1 MMNKLSKFA
10 AVKRALLL
18 IGQAAPMEISILL
31 PLNFL
36 YGAGPILHLYIS
48 KIVIDEAARL
58 IGSNIRTIA
67 DLAGMHLLLGAM
79 LAFPVAVSLLDAIIT
94 LRGLAIDSLRER
106 VVGESRRQLLTKVA
120 GLDDLSLFENPEA
133 LNTLKLAEGG
143 TEHLWQLATGIGRL
157 MVGVFAF
164 VPALV
169 LTLGISWWVPL
180 LLSLSVLPA
189 VVLQGR
195 IEDQSWA
202 VEQSQVSNARS
213 KDLIERMILNETYAK
228 EARLYSLHDVLL
240 MRWQSYFH
248 KIFQAKHAVR
258 TKGAWIVICTSA
270 ISAIGAFVSYV
281 YVILQVIQGRF
292 SLGDLALF
300 AGLIFQVRRSLEFMV
315 YEGAEVYQ
323 SALAIGPVFQVLDYS
338 PQLASNLP
346 SSPRTNPLTG
356 GICFNNVTFTYPGT
370 DKPAL
375 DGVDLAINPGEVL
388 LLVGENGAG
397 KTTLTKLMSRLY
409 DPDAGEITWGGT
421 NLKGVDIKELRER
434 IAVVVQDYARFPV
447 TARDN
452 IGFGDLAK
460 LHDDSTL
467 LLAAQ
472 EVGLDIAELPL
483 GLDTPLSKML
493 DQGTDLSVGQWQK
506 VAIARAL
513 LRQTKAEL
521 VLLDEPTAAIDPQSE
536 HKILEILREFVGG
549 KMAIVVSHRL
559 SLARVAHRIAVLSGG
574 RIVEQG
580 THAELMALGG
590 RYCDMFTRQAS
601 SYKEPNT
608 PLT

>member
-1 MMNKLSKFA
+1 MKELTKLA
-10 AVKRALLL
+10 AVKRALFLVS
-18 IGQAAPMEISILL
+18 QAAPMEISILL

-36 YGAGPILHLYIS
+36 NGAGPILHLYVS

-58 IGSNIRTIA
+58 IGSNTRTIA

-79 LAFPVAVSLLDAIIT
+79 IAFLVVIFLLDAT
-94 LRGLAIDSLRER
+94 RGLSIHAFGSLRER
-106 VVGESRRQLLTKVA
+106 VVGESRRQLLSKVA
-120 GLDDLSLFENPEA
+120 GLDDLSLFENPDA

-143 TEHLWQLATGIGRL
+143 TEHLWQLARGLGGL

-164 VPALV
+164 LPALM
-169 LTLGISWWVPL
+169 LTFGISWWVPL
-180 LLSLSVLPA
+180 LLFLSVLPA

-195 IEDQSWA
+195 VEKQSWE
-202 VEQSQVSNARS
+202 VEQSQVSNERS
-213 KDLIERMILNETYAK
+213 KDLIERMILNEMYAK

-240 MRWQSYFH
+240 KRWQSYFH
-248 KIFQAKHAVR
+248 RIFQAKHAVR
-258 TKGAWIVICTSA
+258 TKGAWVVICTSA
-270 ISAIGAFVSYV
+270 ISAIGAFVAYV
-281 YVILQVIQGRF
+281 YVIFQVIHGRF

-300 AGLIFQVRRSLEFMV
+300 AGLIFQVRRSLELMV

-323 SALAIGPVFQVLDYS
+323 SSLAISPIFQVLDYS
-338 PQLASNLP
+338 PQLASNL
-346 SSPRTNPLTG
+346 SFGPRTSPLTG

-370 DKPAL
+370 DRPAL
-375 DGVDLAINPGEVL
+375 DGVNLAIKPGEVL

-421 NLKGVDIKELRER
+421 NLKCVDIKELRER
-434 IAVVVQDYARFPV
+434 IAVVVQDYSRFPV

-460 LHDDSTL
+460 LHDDSAL
-467 LLAAQ
+467 LLVAQ

-493 DQGTDLSVGQWQK
+493 EQGTDLSVGEWQK
-506 VAIARAL
+506 IAIARAL
-513 LRQTKAEL
+513 LRHTKAEL

-536 HKILEILREFVGG
+536 HRILEILRKFVGG

-559 SLARVAHRIAVLSGG
+559 SLARIADRIAVLNSG

-590 RYCDMFTRQAS
+590 LYYDMFTRQAS
-601 SYKEPNT
+601 SYI
-608 PLT
+608 

>member
-1 MMNKLSKFA
+1 
-10 AVKRALLL
+10 
-18 IGQAAPMEISILL
+18 
-31 PLNFL
+31 
-36 YGAGPILHLYIS
+36 
-48 KIVIDEAARL
+48 
-58 IGSNIRTIA
+58 
-67 DLAGMHLLLGAM
+67 
-79 LAFPVAVSLLDAIIT
+79 
-94 LRGLAIDSLRER
+94 
-106 VVGESRRQLLTKVA
+106 
-120 GLDDLSLFENPEA
+120 
-133 LNTLKLAEGG
+133 
-143 TEHLWQLATGIGRL
+143 
-157 MVGVFAF
+157 
-164 VPALV
+164 
-169 LTLGISWWVPL
+169 
-180 LLSLSVLPA
+180 
-189 VVLQGR
+189 
-195 IEDQSWA
+195 
-202 VEQSQVSNARS
+202 
-213 KDLIERMILNETYAK
+213 
-228 EARLYSLHDVLL
+228 
-240 MRWQSYFH
+240 
-248 KIFQAKHAVR
+248 
-258 TKGAWIVICTSA
+258 
-270 ISAIGAFVSYV
+270 
-281 YVILQVIQGRF
+281 
-292 SLGDLALF
+292 
-300 AGLIFQVRRSLEFMV
+300 
-315 YEGAEVYQ
+315 
-323 SALAIGPVFQVLDYS
+323 
-338 PQLASNLP
+338 
-346 SSPRTNPLTG
+346 
-356 GICFNNVTFTYPGT
+356 
-370 DKPAL
+370 
-375 DGVDLAINPGEVL
+375 EVL

-493 DQGTDLSVGQWQK
+493 EQGTDLSVGQWQK

-601 SYKEPNT
+601 SYI
-608 PLT
+608 

>member
-1 MMNKLSKFA
+1 MKELTKLV
-10 AVKRALLL
+10 AVKRALFLVS
-18 IGQAAPMEISILL
+18 QAAPMEISILL

-36 YGAGPILHLYIS
+36 NGAGPILHLYIS

-79 LAFPVAVSLLDAIIT
+79 LAFLVVIFLLDAT
-94 LRGLAIDSLRER
+94 RGLSIHTFGSLRER
-106 VVGESRRQLLTKVA
+106 VVGESRRQLLAKVA

-143 TEHLWQLATGIGRL
+143 TEHLWQLARGLGGL

-164 VPALV
+164 VPALM
-169 LTLGISWWVPL
+169 LTFGISWWVPL
-180 LLSLSVLPA
+180 LLFLSVLPA

-195 IEDQSWA
+195 VENQSWG
-202 VEQSQVSNARS
+202 VEQSQASNERS

-240 MRWQSYFH
+240 KRWQSYFH
-248 KIFQAKHAVR
+248 RIFQAKHAVR
-258 TKGAWIVICTSA
+258 TKGTWIVICTSA
-270 ISAIGAFVSYV
+270 ISAIGAFVAYV
-281 YVILQVIQGRF
+281 YVIFQVIHGRF

-300 AGLIFQVRRSLEFMV
+300 AGLIFQVRRSLELMV

-323 SALAIGPVFQVLDYS
+323 SSLAISPIFQVLDYS
-338 PQLASNLP
+338 PQLASIFCP
-346 SSPRTNPLTG
+346 STSPLTG

-370 DKPAL
+370 DRPAL
-375 DGVDLAINPGEVL
+375 DGVDLAIKPGEVV

-421 NLKGVDIKELRER
+421 DLKCVDVKELRER
-434 IAVVVQDYARFPV
+434 IAVVVQDYSRFPV

-452 IGFGDLAK
+452 IGFGDLTK

-493 DQGTDLSVGQWQK
+493 EQGTDLSVGEWQK
-506 VAIARAL
+506 IAIARAL
-513 LRQTKAEL
+513 LRHTKAEL

-536 HKILEILREFVGG
+536 HRILEILRKFVGG

-559 SLARVAHRIAVLSGG
+559 SLARIADRIAVLNSG

-590 RYCDMFTRQAS
+590 HYYDMFTRQAS
-601 SYKEPNT
+601 SYI
-608 PLT
+608 